1 MAPPWF
7 FWSFGMYLT
16 LNNPSF
22 HGELG
27 VILSQWCGA
36 HWTPH
41 SGAVVQWHS
50 SLGRKGAR
58 HCPLAVGP
66 TKGPLLH
73 PPDQVLL
80 GAAVGLSLDHSQTCE
95 WQQYQHKYVNGSS
108 EVVMVAVN
116 RMPL

>member
-1 MAPPWF
+1 MGLIRGGWLPIAPPPTA
-7 FWSFGMYLT
+7 ST
-16 LNNPSF
+16 RS
-22 HGELG
+22 
-27 VILSQWCGA
+27 SQD
-36 HWTPH
+36 